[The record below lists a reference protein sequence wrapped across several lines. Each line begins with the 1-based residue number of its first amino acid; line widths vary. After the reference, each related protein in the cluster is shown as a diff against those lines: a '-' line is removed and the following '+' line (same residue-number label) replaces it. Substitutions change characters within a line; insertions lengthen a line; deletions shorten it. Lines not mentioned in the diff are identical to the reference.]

1 MGSNAKQPQPNTRLR
16 YERKLRHWTQEDV
29 ANELSQLCDEEGDVP
44 ARGEITAKMVGIWE
58 RGEYTPS
65 PFWQK
70 KLGKLFGKNAEE
82 LGFIERQ
89 EKIQEVSHP
98 FTTPAIHIM
107 IPGSVMSTNPVDAKL
122 SANGEASIP
131 VGEQGQSSASSPPVA
146 AQDAI
151 SLRLLQALESS
162 GIDIDRIR
170 QKLLAGVLA
179 LAESA
184 FILSSDGLRQ
194 IEQGSNTLSDGLI
207 AFFEDDI
214 ATRWELYYTGGTAR
228 AAQGLDRCV
237 REIEKVSRLAQG
249 TSWHNRVLLLLT
261 MSYQLQSCVMR
272 DMMLYKQAHV
282 AYQRAFEVAQEL
294 DEHELMSSALAREGV
309 TLIQQEKTKEA
320 IIYLAGALNI
330 IEGQS
335 YPRLQGY
342 IFKALSE
349 AYAQD
354 QQTDES
360 RRNIDQAE
368 RALALQEHNQER
380 SLIRLSAA
388 TLAAQKG
395 VNAVLLHDHQGALTL
410 IDESLR
416 TYDPTIVRGRARL
429 MAQKAEAYYGLGIV
443 DACTKTAEDALVLAS
458 AVGANKTTATVKKL
472 HAALTQSLWR
482 KEEGITRLGKVLS
495 L

>member
-1 MGSNAKQPQPNTRLR
+1 
-16 YERKLRHWTQEDV
+16 
-29 ANELSQLCDEEGDVP
+29 
-44 ARGEITAKMVGIWE
+44 
-58 RGEYTPS
+58 
-65 PFWQK
+65 
-70 KLGKLFGKNAEE
+70 
-82 LGFIERQ
+82 
-89 EKIQEVSHP
+89 
-98 FTTPAIHIM
+98 
-107 IPGSVMSTNPVDAKL
+107 
-122 SANGEASIP
+122 
-131 VGEQGQSSASSPPVA
+131 VA

-162 GIDIDRIR
+162 GIDRDHIR

-194 IEQGSNTLSDGLI
+194 IEQGSSALSDGLI

-214 ATRWELYYTGGTAR
+214 AARWELYYTGGTAR

-237 REIEKVSRLAQG
+237 KEIEKVSRLAQG

-282 AYQRAFEVAQEL
+282 GYQRAFEVAQEL
-294 DEHELMSSALAREGV
+294 DEPELMSSALAREGV
-309 TLIQQEKTKEA
+309 TLIQQEKPKEA
-320 IIYLAGALNI
+320 IIYLAGALNML
-330 IEGQS
+330 EEQC

-354 QQTDES
+354 RQADES
-360 RRNIDQAE
+360 KRNIDQAE
-368 RALALQEHNQER
+368 RALEKQEHIQER

-395 VNAVLLHDHQGALTL
+395 VNAVLLRDHRGALTL

-416 TYDPTIVRGRARL
+416 TYDPTVVRGRARL
-429 MAQKAEAYYGLGIV
+429 TAQKAEAYYGLGIV
-443 DACTKTAEDALVLAS
+443 DACTTTAEDAFVLAS
-458 AVGANKTTATVKKL
+458 AVGASKTTATVKKL
-472 HAALTQSLWR
+472 HATLTQSIWR
-482 KEEGITRLGKVLS
+482 KEESITRLGKVLS
-495 L
+495 LEAREK